1 MARREETMRAY
12 TAQVLAQLR
21 RVTAAERRA
30 IAREIDAHI
39 DDHALALVER
49 GYTEA
54 EANERAEAC
63 MGDPVEAGRA
73 LNAQYRGWWL
83 VIVRRLAQA
92 VCVYA
97 AVLCL
102 LLLPSTLAG
111 TAENLAARF
120 GRGTEDVPYF
130 TAEAA
135 EAVDCRS
142 TLGDDVLR
150 VTRVAVG
157 TMELD
162 GEEVRAVCVTLCAY
176 DKLPWGTLTDALH
189 TSWTLVSADGGTS
202 RARGA
207 QYTTYSDARG
217 SVRAQLLLPLA
228 AEETEVTFRA
238 ARFGETVEQRLT
250 LPEVEHER

>member
-1 MARREETMRAY
+1 MARQKDTARVY
-12 TAQVLAQLR
+12 TAQVLAQLH
-21 RVTAAERRA
+21 RVTEAERRA
-30 IAREIDAHI
+30 VAREIDAHI

-73 LNAQYRGWWL
+73 LNAQYRRWWL
-83 VIVRRLAQA
+83 VIVRRLAQS

-97 AVLCL
+97 AVLSL
-102 LLLPSTLAG
+102 LLLPSTLMG

-120 GRGTEDVPYF
+120 ERGTEDAPYF

-135 EAVDCRS
+135 KLVDCRS
-142 TLGDDVLR
+142 TLGNTILR

-162 GEEVRAVCVTLCAY
+162 GEAQRAVCVTLCAY
-176 DKLPWGTLTDALH
+176 DRLPWEELSAALSE
-189 TSWTLVSADGGTS
+189 SWTLVSADGMTS
-202 RARGA
+202 RERGA
-207 QYTTYSDARG
+207 QYSEHSDARTTI
-217 SVRAQLLLPLA
+217 RAWLLLSLA
-228 AEETEVTFRA
+228 AKETEVTLRA
-238 ARFGETVEQRLT
+238 QRFGETVEQCLT
-250 LPEVEHER
+250 LPEVEHES